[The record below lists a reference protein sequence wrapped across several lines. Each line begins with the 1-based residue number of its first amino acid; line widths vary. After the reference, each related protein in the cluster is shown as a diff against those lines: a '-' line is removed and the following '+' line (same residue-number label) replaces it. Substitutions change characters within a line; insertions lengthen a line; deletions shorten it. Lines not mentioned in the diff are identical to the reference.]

1 MLITL
6 VAIIGTAVSD
16 KTFDRYSFYCETF
29 IGLFLRDRSSW
40 SCRIYLTTSSEV
52 LTTFPSTMS
61 CVMAMYLVTLVLL
74 LLLLPVLPAP
84 LVMVVVVVLED
95 LLERER
101 ELGLKILS
109 KQSQKC

>member
-16 KTFDRYSFYCETF
+16 KTFDRHSFYCETF

-52 LTTFPSTMS
+52 FTTFPSTMS
-61 CVMAMYLVTLVLL
+61 CVMAMYLVTLVLVL
-74 LLLLPVLPAP
+74 LLLLPVLP
-84 LVMVVVVVLED
+84 VMVVVVVLED

-101 ELGLKILS
+101 ELGLKIRS